1 MPGIAAAFGEVQ
13 FFFQL
18 NINNREETVA
28 LISVFGNPDPH
39 LLQES
44 SGALIVCEYRGNN
57 FLEIIP
63 VKAISTCIA
72 MIPFTNNPEDNLFFI
87 CNKMGLDVAFLGGA
101 QEVEEDDYD
110 DFYV

>member
-1 MPGIAAAFGEVQ
+1 MILAAFGEVQ

-18 NINNREETVA
+18 KIDNREETVA

-44 SGALIVCEYRGNN
+44 SGALIVCKYQGNN
-57 FLEIIP
+57 SLEVVP
-63 VKAISTCIA
+63 VKTISTCIA
-72 MIPFTNNPEDNLFFI
+72 MIPFKNPEDNLFFV

-101 QEVEEDDYD
+101 QEVEVEDED